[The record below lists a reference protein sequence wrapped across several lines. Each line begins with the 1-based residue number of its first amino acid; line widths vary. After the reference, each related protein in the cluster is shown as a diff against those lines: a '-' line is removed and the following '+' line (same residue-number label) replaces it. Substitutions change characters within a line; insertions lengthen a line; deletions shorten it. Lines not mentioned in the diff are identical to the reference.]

1 MSDENPSKGS
11 MPQPRA
17 LPAAGWLGP
26 LSALVL
32 ILLGVVAGQDAL
44 ARWGVS
50 GLGSSWLGTVFTD
63 IDGLRAATW
72 NVPAGV
78 VLVLIGLVVLYAA
91 LKPRRRTHVQ
101 ADGDA
106 DLWFTPTAL
115 EALGRDA
122 AEGVP
127 GVARVSVTSTR
138 SAVRVRVATDNPDE
152 VSGPVEDAVRS
163 RLEGAGVSVSVKTHR
178 YRSEGAEL

>member
-1 MSDENPSKGS
+1 M
-11 MPQPRA
+11 
-17 LPAAGWLGP
+17 PAAGWLGP
-26 LSALVL
+26 LSAVAL
-32 ILLGVVAGQDAL
+32 ILLGAVAGQDAL

-50 GLGSSWLGTVFTD
+50 SVGSSWLGTVFTD
-63 IDGLRAATW
+63 VNGLREATW
-72 NVPAGV
+72 NVSVGFA
-78 VLVLIGLVVLYAA
+78 LVLIGLVVLYLA

-106 DLWFTPTAL
+106 DLWFTPAAL
-115 EALGRDA
+115 EVLGRDA

-138 SAVRVRVATDNPDE
+138 SAVRVRVASDNPGD

-163 RLEGAGVSVSVKTHR
+163 RLEGAGVTVSVKAHR
-178 YRSEGAEL
+178 YRSKGAEL